1 MTNIFHLLG
10 RRFSISKENK
20 EIDDNSLQHV
30 EIHVEKEHCPYHF
43 DNEEFE
49 DDLFEGRDVFSSSE
63 ESIGDEGRQEKVE
76 PFLAEPTCTNE
87 HKIKIQL
94 PVQNSCFD
102 EIVEDEAANQKNV
115 WFITNVE
122 TEETYK
128 RSHECEPEC
137 KMVDIPFKQE
147 YPIKS
152 IENFKLPDQSLFQ
165 QKIQPLPPLE
175 EFEKRHSS
183 LKDRTQ
189 PVPTMSFPKL
199 ELLSKGH
206 LNCLDQKLTREGGV
220 YEPIRGL

>member
-30 EIHVEKEHCPYHF
+30 EINVEKEHCPYHF

-63 ESIGDEGRQEKVE
+63 ESIGDEDRQKKVE

-128 RSHECEPEC
+128 KSHECEPEC
-137 KMVDIPFKQE
+137 KMVDIPFKEE
-147 YPIKS
+147 YPMKKIK
-152 IENFKLPDQSLFQ
+152 NFKLPDQSLFQ

-175 EFEKRHSS
+175 EFEKWHRSIQ
-183 LKDRTQ
+183 DNPQ
-189 PVPTMSFPKL
+189 PAPTISVPKRDLPSKAEPNVL
-199 ELLSKGH
+199 EKTLIREDGVSK
-206 LNCLDQKLTREGGV
+206 
-220 YEPIRGL
+220 PIRGL